1 MSVAV
6 IDIGIGNTASV
17 VWALERLGAQARL
30 TADPQEIFAA
40 ERLVFPGVGS
50 AGHAARRLDQL
61 GLRRPIQ
68 AFGGP
73 VLGICLGMQL
83 LYEGSDEG
91 EAEGLGLLSGQI
103 VRMPSNDNQP
113 IPHMGWNAL
122 KRTRASSLLSDVE
135 DGAYAYF
142 VHSYAAPVS
151 TDTVAS
157 VDYAGS
163 WSAVVTRDRIMGC
176 QFHPERSGAVG
187 AKILSNFLAMPC

>member
-17 VWALERLGAQARL
+17 VWALERLGAQAKL
-30 TADPQEIFAA
+30 TSDPETILAA
-40 ERLVFPGVGS
+40 RRLVFPGVGS

-61 GLRRPIQ
+61 GLRKPIQ

-91 EAEGLGLLSGQI
+91 DAEGLGLLSGQI

-122 KRTRASSLLSDVE
+122 QQTRASALLADVE

-151 TDTVAS
+151 ADTVAS

-163 WSAVVTRDRIMGC
+163 WSAVVARDRIMGC
-176 QFHPERSGAVG
+176 QFHPERSGSVG
-187 AKILSNFLAMPC
+187 AKILSNFLAIPC

>member
-17 VWALERLGAQARL
+17 VWALERLGAQAKL
-30 TADPQEIFAA
+30 TSDPETILAA
-40 ERLVFPGVGS
+40 QRLVFPGVGS

-61 GLRRPIQ
+61 GLRKPIQ
-68 AFGGP
+68 TFGGP

-91 EAEGLGLLSGQI
+91 DAEGLGLLSGQI

-122 KRTRASSLLSDVE
+122 QRTRASGLLSDVD

-151 TDTVAS
+151 ADTVAS

-163 WSAVVTRDRIMGC
+163 WSAVVARDRIMGC

>member
-1 MSVAV
+1 VSVAV